1 MTIRRPDPRYP
12 GGDTPLEEDPLASAY
27 WIRTFERG
35 DAARVRELV
44 FEVLAEFG
52 LSPDHAGTDLDLSDV
67 ERHYLVR
74 GGGFWVVE
82 DGRGRIVGTCGLWL
96 DPEDPEG
103 MELRKMYLRP
113 EWRGRGIGKALL
125 ATALD
130 HARRTGRK
138 TIELE
143 TNRAMTD
150 AIGLYTSRGFREIE
164 GETCAR
170 CDRRFRLD
178 LVP

>member
-1 MTIRRPDPRYP
+1 
-12 GGDTPLEEDPLASAY
+12 
-27 WIRTFERG
+27 
-35 DAARVRELV
+35 
-44 FEVLAEFG
+44 
-52 LSPDHAGTDLDLSDV
+52 
-67 ERHYLVR
+67 
-74 GGGFWVVE
+74 
-82 DGRGRIVGTCGLWL
+82 
-96 DPEDPEG
+96 

-178 LVP
+178 LVS